1 MKGKTRLKTNAALA
15 MLLLTIAACAVF
27 LPRES
32 LGADTLQPVMYIT
45 PSPTL
50 IKGAEGSTFNLMLM
64 IQNFST
70 LYIWQAGLQWNPAVL
85 SMTSEALGDT
95 ELPNNVFH
103 TLEEP
108 GWESTVIPGSIDNTA
123 GKLGIASQ
131 SFMGNVTG
139 VNATGTLADGYVCMK
154 LTFMFVGVGST
165 AVSIT
170 NVKLLSGANTTSYGT
185 YPKPMKPV
193 DTING
198 SVTTAF
204 GPVMYITP
212 SYLDGTQMV
221 PGHTFSLMVQI
232 QNFSAMYT
240 WQTNIQWNPLVLN
253 VTGVAV
259 GDSELP
265 TNVFH
270 VLDPSVPN
278 SVLPAPPLYPTY
290 VNNKVGT
297 LTSYVAQS
305 LSGIVPGVNGTG
317 TLATGYNMM
326 NFTFKVVGYGNSSIG
341 IIPKVS
347 YYICANGTK
356 VIPQFING
364 TVATYT
370 PKPHGPTASFT
381 ATPMLQ
387 QTGLPVA
394 FDASSSTP
402 GYNGKVTCPITTYS
416 WNFGDGN
423 ITNTTGPTIT
433 HTYINTTITSKTP
446 ITSTTNFTVTLTV
459 YAPGATPVS
468 NSTSLVVR
476 IYPPAIGAS
485 LDLTSNADA
494 SLPAA
499 MRING
504 TGPGAWS
511 DMFAPQ
517 ELMILYAKV
526 AYNKAPVTE
535 KLVSFYVEY
544 PNGTIWIQGRVNE
557 TGTNGTAEV
566 EFRIPNS
573 PKFGDYIAYATVE
586 VAGKIAADYMPFY
599 IGWRVVVTSVGAASS
614 YALGADMVFNATV
627 TNHAFTPQNVTLTF
641 VVYDA
646 VGVPIGCYTLN
657 VTLPAASIP
666 VSPPTIPSVTKMF
679 SSISMILPSSA
690 FVGSPPPL
698 PAVFVDSF
706 TAPPWLGGVPTGP
719 EASAT
724 FGITK

>member
-1 MKGKTRLKTNAALA
+1 MKGKTRLKMNATLA

-32 LGADTLQPVMYIT
+32 FGADTLQPVMYIT

-50 IKGAEGSTFNLMLM
+50 IKGAKDSTFNLMLM
-64 IQNFST
+64 IQNFSC
-70 LYIWQAGLQWNPAVL
+70 LYTWQAGLKWNPAVL
-85 SMTSEALGDT
+85 SMTGEALGDS

-103 TLEEP
+103 VLEEP
-108 GWESTVIPGSIDNTA
+108 GWENAIFVGSINNTA
-123 GKLGIASQ
+123 GTMSIASQ
-131 SFMGNVTG
+131 SLSRNVTG
-139 VNATGTLADGYVCMK
+139 VNATGTLADGYNCME

-165 AVSIT
+165 AVNIT
-170 NVKLLSGANTTSYGT
+170 NVKLLSGANTTLLGT
-185 YPKPMKPV
+185 APKPMKPV

-212 SYLDGTQMV
+212 SYVTGTKVV
-221 PGHTFSLMVQI
+221 PGYTFSLMVMI

-270 VLDPSVPN
+270 VLDPTVPN

-326 NFTFKVVGYGNSSIG
+326 NFTFKVVGIGTSSIG

-364 TVATYT
+364 TVVTYV
-370 PKPHGPTASFT
+370 PAPYGPTASFT

-394 FDASSSTP
+394 FDASASLP
-402 GYNGKVTCPITTYS
+402 GFNGKVTCPITTYS

-423 ITNTTGPTIT
+423 ITNTTGPTIK

-446 ITSTTNFTVTLTV
+446 ITSTTSFNVTLTV

-468 NSTSLVVR
+468 NSASLVVR
-476 IYPPAIGAS
+476 IYPPAIGAA
-485 LDLTSNADA
+485 LDLMSNA
-494 SLPAA
+494 PPPY
-499 MRING
+499 NG
-504 TGPGAWS
+504 SGPGAWS

-526 AYNKAPVTE
+526 VYNKAPVAE
-535 KLVSFYVEY
+535 KLVGFYVEY
-544 PNGTIWIQGRVNE
+544 PNGTIWIQGLVNE
-557 TGTNGTAEV
+557 TNTNGTAEV

-586 VAGKIAADYMPFY
+586 VDGKIAADYMPFY
-599 IGWRVVVTSVGAASS
+599 VGWRVVVTSVSAASS
-614 YALGADMVFNATV
+614 YALGADMIFNATV

-641 VVYDA
+641 VAYDA
-646 VGVPIGCYTLN
+646 LGVPIGCYTMN
-657 VTLPAASIP
+657 VTLTAASIP
-666 VSPPTIPSVTKMF
+666 VSLPTIPSETTLF

-698 PAVFVDSF
+698 PAVYVNSF
-706 TAPPWLGGVPTGP
+706 TKPPWLEGVPTGP
-719 EASAT
+719 EATAT
-724 FGITK
+724 FSITI